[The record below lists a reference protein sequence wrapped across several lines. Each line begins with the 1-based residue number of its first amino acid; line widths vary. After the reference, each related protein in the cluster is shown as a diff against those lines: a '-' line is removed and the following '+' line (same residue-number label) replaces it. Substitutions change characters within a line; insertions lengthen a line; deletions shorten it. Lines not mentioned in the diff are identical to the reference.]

1 MQSIMGRRN
10 ASSHTYFCIYFYMWY
25 TACGQSKT
33 KVKLCCFRQP
43 EKNLNFVDVFAGK
56 VFNLN

>member
-1 MQSIMGRRN
+1 
-10 ASSHTYFCIYFYMWY
+10 MWY
-25 TACGQSKT
+25 TACDQSKT